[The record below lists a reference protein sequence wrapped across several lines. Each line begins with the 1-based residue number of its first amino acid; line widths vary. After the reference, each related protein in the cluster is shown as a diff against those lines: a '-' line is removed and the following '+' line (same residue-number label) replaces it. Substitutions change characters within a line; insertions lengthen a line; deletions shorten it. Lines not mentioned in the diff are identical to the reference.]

1 MRHNKSYEMST
12 YIYFYLPY
20 LPLYIQ
26 LLAHNFTILISN
38 SVFLFLLKTIYHH
51 LAPLLQLLKKK
62 WGPKWLV
69 KKGPITAAQTSL
81 HLHSHHHQVAVNR

>member
-51 LAPLLQLLKKK
+51 LAPL
-62 WGPKWLV
+62 
-69 KKGPITAAQTSL
+69 
-81 HLHSHHHQVAVNR
+81 